1 MWTVDDEI
9 RDELSDIAKQLNYVD
24 GNNSSKADNNNSADN
39 NNGKSLDGKLIERI
53 ENVIKRAEEMIYKE
67 DCILTVPL
75 ILRKLSGLEY
85 ITIPKI
91 MPCALIQY
99 QTDGRKQKK

>member
-1 MWTVDDEI
+1 MADVLYI
-9 RDELSDIAKQLNYVD
+9 LSDAITKALQGTIDVVIGTHRVL
-24 GNNSSKADNNNSADN
+24 SK
-39 NNGKSLDGKLIERI
+39 
-53 ENVIKRAEEMIYKE
+53 
-67 DCILTVPL
+67 L